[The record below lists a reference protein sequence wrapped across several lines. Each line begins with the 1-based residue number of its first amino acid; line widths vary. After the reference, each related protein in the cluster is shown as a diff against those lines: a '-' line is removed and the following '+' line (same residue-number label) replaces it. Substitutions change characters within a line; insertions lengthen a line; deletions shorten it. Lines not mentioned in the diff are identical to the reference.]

1 MAHYVYMLRCSNDT
15 LYTGYTT
22 DVDRR
27 YREHQRGTPKC
38 KYTRSFPP
46 KELLAYWEF
55 DTATEAKQTEA
66 AIKKLPRV
74 RKLQLIAGELVVQS
88 IGG

>member
-1 MAHYVYMLRCSNDT
+1 MAHYVYILRCSNET

-27 YREHQRGTPKC
+27 YREHQRGTSKC

-46 KELLAYWEF
+46 KELAAYWQFE
-55 DTATEAKQTEA
+55 TATEAKQAEA
-66 AIKKLPRV
+66 AIKKLS
-74 RKLQLIAGELVVQS
+74 KDQKIQLIAGQITL
-88 IGG
+88 

>member
-1 MAHYVYMLRCSNDT
+1 MAHYVYILRCSNDT

-22 DVDRR
+22 DMDRR

-46 KELLAYWEF
+46 KELAAYWEF
-55 DTATEAKQTEA
+55 ETAAEAKRAEA
-66 AIKKLPRV
+66 SIKKLSKAQ
-74 RKLQLIAGELVVQS
+74 KLQLI
-88 IGG
+88 GGQLSL